1 MIMNL
6 EDFSKEELIKMNK
19 RAIEQ
24 ITELI
29 DENQKLKKAIKKAC
43 FENNIQYIRG
53 LVNAMEVING

>member
-19 RAIEQ
+19 KAIEK

-29 DENQKLKKAIKKAC
+29 DENQKLKKAIFRADIN
-43 FENNIQYIRG
+43 NNIEYVRG
-53 LVNAMEVING
+53 LVNAMEVTNG